1 MKDYKISETEA
12 NRVLVKNYNDRPN
25 ALASYGQA
33 KKTGEQT
40 KDIFD
45 RQFQL
50 VKEKHNLLAD
60 ATGQGFAA
68 ASEQMA
74 KDKQELKQDISNLAK
89 AVGDE
94 LDTMQTVVDEA
105 KQVAD
110 EAAETADGAV
120 VVAEGAVGTA
130 NEAKGVSANAVVIA
144 NEAKSASANA
154 AAVAKSADNVVRGL
168 EHRMNSGEFKGEK
181 GDPFTVSKVYASV
194 AEMEADFANE
204 DVPEG
209 AFVVIETGNVEDEEN
224 ARLYIK
230 GADKFSFVTDL
241 SGAQGMQGPQGPE
254 GKQGPRGY
262 TGPKGDAYSITDEDK
277 DDIAAM
283 VLAALPTWEG
293 GSY

>member
-60 ATGQGFAA
+60 ATEQGFEA

-74 KDKQELKQDISNLAK
+74 KDKQELERDISDLAK
-89 AVGDE
+89 AVSDE
-94 LDTMQTVVDEA
+94 LDAMQIVVDGAKQASDEA
-105 KQVAD
+105 K
-110 EAAETADGAV
+110 TA
-120 VVAEGAVGTA
+120 AEGAVAVAGGAVDTA
-130 NEAKGVSANAVVIA
+130 NKAKGVSENAVVIA
-144 NEAKSASANA
+144 NGAKDVSAD
-154 AAVAKSADNVVRGL
+154 AVAVARSADNVVRDL

-181 GDPFTVSKVYASV
+181 GDPFTVSKVYPSV
-194 AEMEADFANE
+194 AEMEADFDNE
-204 DVPEG
+204 NVPEG
-209 AFVVIETGNVEDEEN
+209 AFVVIETGNVDDEEN

-254 GKQGPRGY
+254 GPQGPRGY

-277 DDIAAM
+277 GDIAAM